1 MKWAD
6 ETKLSQKILM
16 DKTGV
21 NSKGQVQVTLG
32 HVVHIGGF
40 YRSNITSV
48 LLHRVIRLR
57 GRGACWDGIE
67 SGGKSRLL
75 GGQIL

>member
-16 DKTGV
+16 DKTDV

-40 YRSNITSV
+40 YRNITSV
-48 LLHRVIRLR
+48 LLHTLTRLR
-57 GRGACWDGIE
+57 GGRGAGME
-67 SGGKSRLL
+67 SNL
-75 GGQIL
+75 GARADC

>member
-21 NSKGQVQVTLG
+21 NSKEQVQVTLG

-40 YRSNITSV
+40 YRNITSV
-48 LLHRVIRLR
+48 LLHTLTRLR
-57 GRGACWDGIE
+57 GRRGAGME
-67 SGGKSRLL
+67 SNL
-75 GGQIL
+75 GARADC

>member
-40 YRSNITSV
+40 YRNITSV
-48 LLHRVIRLR
+48 LLHALTRLR
-57 GRGACWDGIE
+57 GRRGCWDGIE

-75 GGQIL
+75 VGQIL